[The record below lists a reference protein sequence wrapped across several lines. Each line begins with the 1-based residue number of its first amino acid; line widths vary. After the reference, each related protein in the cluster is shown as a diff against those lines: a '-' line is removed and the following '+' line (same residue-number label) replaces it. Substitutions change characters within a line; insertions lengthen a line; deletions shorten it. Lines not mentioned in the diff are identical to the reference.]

1 MKIRI
6 PTISPR
12 DYQVPFLK
20 AFDAGTQY
28 SVISWHRRAGKDVTS
43 FNALMKRAIQT
54 PGNYYYLFPTRAWAQ
69 RALWDNI
76 CEWAGGRKLID
87 LLCPPEVVLRKNN
100 SDFFLDLINGSRI
113 KIDGTDN
120 LNFVGQGG
128 SGYVLS
134 EFSLHKEEVSGF
146 LAPILTEGSAFV
158 IFNGTLRGK
167 SNHLWRL
174 YENNK
179 ERKDWFTQWYT
190 LEDTKTAYW
199 VGDGVSINSELAG
212 KINPYDG
219 KPFKNIQDDVDSG
232 IISYAMARQEYLNE
246 AVSQVENSYYGHEL
260 QILRNEGRFGNY
272 NGSGRVYTFWDLG
285 TSDATSIVFAQLVDG
300 KPFIIDYHESTG
312 KKIEDYATVINSK
325 NYNYGGHYAPHDVSK
340 RMLFGDLVTRAK
352 EVGIDFRRVPK
363 TNSVLQDIEICR
375 RMMRDVCIHE
385 RCQDL
390 IEHLDSYRE
399 GAAGRPVHDAHS
411 HGADAFRTMVMA
423 IHLNLVESY
432 LGEGMAKN
440 LPTKVG
446 SAKEYVIEHTDTD
459 SQRPLWERVRGIDTS
474 LLDDWGGV

>member
-1 MKIRI
+1 M
-6 PTISPR
+6 
-12 DYQVPFLK
+12 
-20 AFDAGTQY
+20 
-28 SVISWHRRAGKDVTS
+28 
-43 FNALMKRAIQT
+43 
-54 PGNYYYLFPTRAWAQ
+54 
-69 RALWDNI
+69 
-76 CEWAGGRKLID
+76 
-87 LLCPPEVVLRKNN
+87 
-100 SDFFLDLINGSRI
+100 
-113 KIDGTDN
+113 
-120 LNFVGQGG
+120 
-128 SGYVLS
+128 
-134 EFSLHKEEVSGF
+134 
-146 LAPILTEGSAFV
+146 
-158 IFNGTLRGK
+158 
-167 SNHLWRL
+167 
-174 YENNK
+174 
-179 ERKDWFTQWYT
+179 
-190 LEDTKTAYW
+190 
-199 VGDGVSINSELAG
+199 
-212 KINPYDG
+212 
-219 KPFKNIQDDVDSG
+219 DSG

-385 RCQDL
+385 RCGDL
-390 IEHLDSYRE
+390 LEHLDAYRE
-399 GAAGRPVHDAHS
+399 GSAGRPVHDAHS

-440 LPTKVG
+440 LPTRVG
-446 SAKEYVIEHTDTD
+446 SAQEYVNEHANTE
-459 SQRPLWERVRGIDTS
+459 SNRPLWERVRGIDTS
-474 LLDDWGGV
+474 LLDNWGGV